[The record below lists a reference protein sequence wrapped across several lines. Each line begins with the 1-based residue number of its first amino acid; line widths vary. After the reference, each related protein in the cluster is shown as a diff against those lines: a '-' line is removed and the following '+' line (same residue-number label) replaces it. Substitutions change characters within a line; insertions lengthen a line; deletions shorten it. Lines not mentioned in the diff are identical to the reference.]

1 FRLSLSP
8 SNRALSK
15 SIIITGGSRGI
26 GAAAAKLCGAR
37 GWSVA
42 ISYAEKAEAAEATVA
57 AVKAAGG
64 QAFARK
70 GHVAVEAEVIALF
83 DATAAAFGRI
93 DGVVNNAGVL
103 APATPLADIS
113 LERLRRIFYVNVL
126 GAYLVARE
134 AARRMS
140 TSRGGRGG
148 VLINLSSAAAKLGA
162 PGEHVDYAGSKGA
175 VEAMTNGLSKELGR
189 EGVRVNAVRPGLI
202 ETDIHASGGDPGRAQ
217 RLGANTPIGR
227 PGSAEEVA
235 EAIVWLLSDQAS
247 YVSGA
252 ILDVTGGR

>member
-1 FRLSLSP
+1 VLWKGKRGV
-8 SNRALSK
+8 SK

-42 ISYAEKAEAAEATVA
+42 IGYAENAEAAEETVA
-57 AVKAAGG
+57 AVRSAGG
-64 QAFARK
+64 MAFAHK
-70 GHVAVEAEVIALF
+70 GHVAVEAEVLALF
-83 DATAAAFGRI
+83 DAAAKAFGGI

-103 APATPLADIS
+103 APASPLAEIS
-113 LERLRRIFYVNVL
+113 LERLRRIFDVNVL

-162 PGEHVDYAGSKGA
+162 PGERVDYAGSKGA
-175 VEAMTNGLSKELGR
+175 VEAMTLGLSKELGR

-202 ETDIHASGGDPGRAQ
+202 ATDIHASGGDAGRAE
-217 RLGANTPIGR
+217 RLGVTTPIGR
-227 PGSAEEVA
+227 PGSADEVA

-252 ILDVTGGR
+252 VLDVTGGR

>member
-1 FRLSLSP
+1 M
-8 SNRALSK
+8 SK

-42 ISYAEKAEAAEATVA
+42 IGYAENAEAAEATAA

-64 QAFARK
+64 KAIAYK
-70 GHVAVEAEVIALF
+70 SHVAVEAEVIALF
-83 DATAAAFGRI
+83 NAAADAFGGI

-113 LERLRRIFYVNVL
+113 LERLRRIFDINVL

-140 TSRGGRGG
+140 TGRGGRGG

-162 PGEHVDYAGSKGA
+162 PGEYVDYAGSKGA
-175 VEAMTNGLSKELGR
+175 VEAMTTGLSKELGR

-252 ILDVTGGR
+252 VLDVTGGR